1 MVVLDVREDEPSWE
15 DELGPLA
22 DIKMKVLRPLPN
34 REFAVVQLNNN
45 PMRSIKIGVY
55 LHAEVNKELLECI
68 KANDNLF
75 TIFSHEMAGIGSSLV
90 CH

>member
-1 MVVLDVREDEPSWE
+1 MVVLDVREDELSWE

-34 REFAVVQLNNN
+34 REFEVVQLDNNL
-45 PMRSIKIGVY
+45 MRSIKIGVY
-55 LHAEVNKELLECI
+55 LHTEVNKELIECI
-68 KANDNLF
+68 KAKDDLF
-75 TIFSHEMAGIGSSLV
+75 TICSHEMADIDSSLV